1 MMESTSGLP
10 FPGAYNKG
18 MNLQRIVKKLAKTG
32 RVWVDG
38 EQKALVLLD
47 EEGIYSFRPNTT
59 SRTLLL
65 KFKYFV
71 EELSGE
77 KMPAGI
83 LGLQFVLSTLVT
95 EGVGSLPHAPR

>member
-1 MMESTSGLP
+1 
-10 FPGAYNKG
+10 

-32 RVWVDG
+32 RVWVDW

-59 SRTLLL
+59 NRTLLL
-65 KFKYFV
+65 KFKSFV
-71 EELSGE
+71 EVLSGE
-77 KMPAGI
+77 KLPTGV